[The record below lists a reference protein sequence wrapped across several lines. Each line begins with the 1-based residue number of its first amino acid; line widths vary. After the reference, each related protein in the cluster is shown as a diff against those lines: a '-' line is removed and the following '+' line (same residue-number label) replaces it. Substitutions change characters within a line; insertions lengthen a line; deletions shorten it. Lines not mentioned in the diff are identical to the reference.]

1 MVMAVASNATSD
13 CSASTRAAG
22 YLEVERASVI
32 GGAMSEPTVGSH
44 PRILRVEEQSPAWHA
59 GIDPG
64 DLIVAVDGQETR
76 ILHAVSF
83 DLALSEDA

>member
-1 MVMAVASNATSD
+1 MP
-13 CSASTRAAG
+13 
-22 YLEVERASVI
+22 
-32 GGAMSEPTVGSH
+32 PTAGSH

-83 DLALSEDA
+83 DLALSADA